1 MTGTASRT
9 PAPARGR
16 RPGSTAAGLLV
27 LGVMLFPLYWM
38 LNTALRPEP
47 N

>member
-1 MTGTASRT
+1 MAAHT
-9 PAPARGR
+9 PAVSR
-16 RPGSTAAGLLV
+16 RRWGSTVAGVLI